1 VEPLSLEDSKVL
13 VVGGAGFVGSNLVSQ
28 LLDANVREILII
40 DNLLSSVST
49 NLPNNPR
56 VKFIFGSIADQRI
69 LNQIPNDLD
78 FIWHLACYHGN
89 QSSIADPIA
98 DHDNNTLT
106 SLMLFEH
113 ISKFRKLKKVVYS
126 AAGCAVAEK
135 TFEKAE
141 ATQEDAPVS
150 LFQDSPYSISK
161 IIGELYG
168 NYYFTQHNLP
178 FVRARFQNV
187 YGPREILGAGSWR
200 GTPATVWRNV
210 IPNFIWKA
218 MHDEPLTLENHGKS
232 SRDFIF
238 VEDIC
243 RGLIAC
249 ATAGTPGE
257 AYNLAS
263 GIETKIIELA
273 TLIIS
278 MSNSNS
284 EIIFAPK
291 RSWDKSGLRYG
302 STHKSSQQLHF
313 QAQVDLFLGLK
324 KTLEWTVLNK
334 EIILQNINK
343 HKFFLT

>member
-1 VEPLSLEDSKVL
+1 VERLSLEDSKVL
-13 VVGGAGFVGSNLVSQ
+13 VVGGAGFVGSNLVIQ
-28 LLDANVREILII
+28 LLEANVREIFVV
-40 DNLLSSVST
+40 DNLLSSISE
-49 NLPNNPR
+49 NIPINPKI
-56 VKFIFGSIADQRI
+56 KFIFGSIADQRI

-113 ISKFRKLKKVVYS
+113 VSKFKNLKKVVYS

-210 IPNFIWKA
+210 VPNFIWKA
-218 MHDEPLTLENHGKS
+218 LHDEPLTLENNGES

-243 RGLIAC
+243 KGLIAC
-249 ATAGTPGE
+249 AIYGTPGE

-263 GIETKIIELA
+263 GIETRIVELA

-278 MSNSNS
+278 MSESNS
-284 EIIFAPK
+284 KIVFAPK

-302 STHKSSQQLHF
+302 STQKSRKHIHF
-313 QAQVDLFLGLK
+313 ETQVELITGLK

-334 EIILQNINK
+334 EIILQNITK
-343 HKFFLT
+343 HKYFLT